1 MWCARS
7 NSWRLPSALAALAL
21 ATLAG
26 CYASTE
32 PATDV
37 TQSTAKLNARG
48 TADDG
53 EAQSA
58 FELWPTGTPSRP
70 VSTGPGFRWPAGAS
84 GPFSTKAEGL
94 YPNTNY
100 SFRICGRDIDEGGPF
115 VCAPTLTF
123 TTKAAAQDEL
133 WGGYFAGPCC
143 NGYARAKAGPHGEN
157 ASGHLSAS
165 DFNGFVTCL
174 AVNGNRAAVGG
185 VGASSAMIMTVVDG
199 GLTGTD
205 TVQRAVAPAAVR
217 PNCSAASFSNQVP
230 VGPDEGDFVV
240 IDAP

>member
-1 MWCARS
+1 VIGRGLLITAVCV
-7 NSWRLPSALAALAL
+7 ALG
-21 ATLAG
+21 G

-37 TQSTAKLNARG
+37 TQSSAKLNARG

-70 VSTGPGFRWPAGAS
+70 VSTGSGFRWPAGAS
-84 GPFSTKAEGL
+84 GPFSTKVEGL
-94 YPNTNY
+94 YPSTSY

-115 VCAPTLTF
+115 VCAQTLTF
-123 TTKAAAQDEL
+123 TTKAATQDEL
-133 WGGYFAGPCC
+133 WGGFFGSPSFNAYV
-143 NGYARAKAGPHGEN
+143 RAKSGPNGEN

-174 AVNGNRAAVGG
+174 RVDGNRAAVGG
-185 VGASSAMIMTVVDG
+185 VGTNSAMIMTVVDNG
-199 GLTGTD
+199 PTGTD
-205 TVQRAVAPAAVR
+205 TVQRAVAPAAVA
-217 PNCSAASFSNQVP
+217 PNCAAASFANQVP
-230 VGPDEGDFVV
+230 VATDSEGFIV